1 VPASDT
7 ADQIPFTYVILRVVP
22 TVERGERI
30 NVGVA
35 LFCRQRHFLGAS
47 VAVDESRLAALDP
60 GTDAAE
66 VAQHLD
72 ALLRVVDGDPLG
84 GPVAALD
91 QSDRFGWL
99 TAPSSTLVQPSQVHT
114 GLCEDPA
121 ATLEALFA
129 RLVAPR

>member
-1 VPASDT
+1 MPASDT